1 MKAIN
6 DYIIIKK
13 DKVEPKKVAGLI
25 LTEGLDEDNRYLKAE
40 VISAGDLA
48 KGINDGDVVY
58 YDKNAGH
65 GISWKK
71 DLFYVIEARDVVIV
85 E

>member
-13 DKVEPKKVAGLI
+13 DKVEPKKVAGLL
-25 LTEGLDEDNRYLKAE
+25 LTEELDEDNRYLKGTI
-40 VISAGDLA
+40 ISAGNLVQ
-48 KGINDGDVVY
+48 GLNDGDIIY

-65 GISWKK
+65 GITWKK
-71 DLFYVIEARDVVIV
+71 DLFYVIKARDVVIV

>member
-6 DYIIIKK
+6 DYIIVNK
-13 DKVEPKKVAGLI
+13 DKVEPKEVAGLL
-25 LTEGLDEDNRYLKAE
+25 LTENLDEDNRYLRAT
-40 VISAGDLA
+40 VISVGSLVE
-48 KGINDGDVVY
+48 GIKENDIVY

-65 GISWKK
+65 GITWKK
-71 DLFYVIEARDVVIV
+71 DLFYVIRGRDVVIV